1 MNPDMAYDCG
11 KPRGPIWKVSWSGVK
26 DKWPGAHA
34 AIKAFRVSNDE
45 MGAMVAAV
53 DLEGE
58 DLDAVVAD
66 WLANNEDTWKGWIG
80 Q

>member
-1 MNPDMAYDCG
+1 M
-11 KPRGPIWKVSWSGVK
+11 K
-26 DKWPGAHA
+26 DKWPGAHS
-34 AIKAFRVSNDE
+34 AIKAFRVSNEE

-53 DLEGE
+53 DLEGK